1 MNLNLLYPTKGTII
15 VHDIDN
21 SEFEHMLILDRMND
35 LSDNDPLYP
44 FAMDELL
51 CKQVGKGGPALCH
64 LWRHP
69 QSFIMGLRD
78 SRLPYADK
86 GREWITSQGYQ
97 VAIRNSGGAAVPLD
111 LGVVNISLI
120 MPKHGL
126 ADTHFHRDFEKMYSL
141 IQQAL
146 LHSSSRVDKGEI
158 IGAYCPGDYDLSI
171 HGRKFCG
178 IAQRRQAHAYIVQ
191 AFVIVNGSGQERAH
205 LVKGFYERAAVHAD
219 ASQYPLVTDDSTAS
233 LAELIDMGVDPTAT
247 FVEAVK
253 HVISDRQM
261 LHNISTRA
269 NSLNIPQQEEV
280 MKMVSTLRERYD
292 SPSHE

>member
-1 MNLNLLYPTKGTII
+1 MNVNLLYPTKGTIT
-15 VHDIDN
+15 VNDIDN
-21 SEFEHMLILDRMND
+21 SYLEHMLILDRMND
-35 LSDNDPLYP
+35 LSEIEPLYP
-44 FAMDELL
+44 FALDELL
-51 CKQVGKGGPALCH
+51 CKQVGTGGPALCH

-78 SRLPYADK
+78 SRLPHADK

-120 MPKHGL
+120 MPKQGS

-146 LHSSSRVDKGEI
+146 LHTGVHVDKGEI
-158 IGAYCPGDYDLSI
+158 VGAYCPGDFDLSI

-191 AFVIVNGSGQERAH
+191 AFVIVNGSGQERAQ
-205 LVKGFYERAAVHAD
+205 LVKGFYERAAVDAD
-219 ASQYPLVTDDSTAS
+219 SSQYPLVTEDSTAS
-233 LAELIDMGVDPTAT
+233 LAELIDMGTDPTAT
-247 FVEAVK
+247 FTEAVK

-261 LHNISTRA
+261 LNDLSTRA
-269 NSLNIPQQEEV
+269 NSFNIPQQEEV
-280 MKMVSTLRERYD
+280 MKMVATLRERYD
-292 SPSHE
+292 SIL

>member
-1 MNLNLLYPTKGTII
+1 
-15 VHDIDN
+15 
-21 SEFEHMLILDRMND
+21 MLILDRMND
-35 LSDNDPLYP
+35 LSEIDPLYP
-44 FAMDELL
+44 FALDELL

-78 SRLPYADK
+78 SRLPHADK

-120 MPKHGL
+120 MPKQGS

-146 LHSSSRVDKGEI
+146 LHTGSHVDKGEI
-158 IGAYCPGDYDLSI
+158 VGAYCPGDFDLSI

-205 LVKGFYERAAVHAD
+205 LVKGFYERAAVDAD
-219 ASQYPLVTDDSTAS
+219 SSQYPLVTDDSTAS
-233 LAELIDMGVDPTAT
+233 LAELTDMSEDPVTA
-247 FVEAVK
+247 FAEAVK
-253 HVISDRQM
+253 HVIRDQQT
-261 LHNISTRA
+261 LQDISTTMHPLYLPT
-269 NSLNIPQQEEV
+269 SDEV
-280 MKMVSTLRERYD
+280 LDMATILRHRYD
-292 SPSHE
+292 IEPS